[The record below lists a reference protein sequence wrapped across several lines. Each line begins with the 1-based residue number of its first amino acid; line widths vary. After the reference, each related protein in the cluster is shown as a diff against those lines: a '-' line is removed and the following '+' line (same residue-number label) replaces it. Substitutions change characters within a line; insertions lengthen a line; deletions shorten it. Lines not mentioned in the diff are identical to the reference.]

1 MRTREVRLFSIP
13 DVVHIDPDIGPVSAG
28 ALSAAAIPRE
38 ERGML
43 ELAADVGMTK
53 PDELTWWDWTVFLLH
68 TAAEIEHALMVQ
80 YLYAAW
86 SLADGGFP
94 GPAPPPDA
102 GAVVKGWQR
111 TLVGIAKEEM
121 AHLLTVQNLL
131 RFVGGPLNL
140 EREDFPF
147 RAFLYPFPLRLEP
160 LTRTSLAKYVAAEM
174 PAPPPEP
181 PEIIGEIVDRATDA
195 AGGLPINRV
204 GVLYD
209 ELTGIFAD
217 QARLADSQLRPETAD
232 TFQAGKNDWLGF
244 GSLLVCAVRSR
255 AEAVAALRAIGEQG
269 EGSASPPA
277 ESPPS
282 HFDRLLEI
290 YTSFPETEGPF
301 ATVTWIP
308 TRSVPSN
315 PNTLYHPS
323 TDAELERG
331 RITHPTTRLWAHLFN
346 VRYRMLLVDLAH
358 ALHLPGPLVV
368 DGTPT
373 ARGRLRDWTF
383 QEMRGRGQGGLRG
396 IARILTRLPLK
407 QAPDPT
413 DPLNAGPPFE
423 LPYTLA
429 LPDDQRDRWRLH
441 LALLDTSSELVAK
454 LQAAGESQEL
464 LAELTAIDLAAK
476 ALVEAQLA
484 S

>member
-1 MRTREVRLFSIP
+1 MRTRDVRLFSIP
-13 DVVHIDPDIGPVSAG
+13 DVVHIDPDIGPVSTG

-53 PDELTWWDWTVFLLH
+53 PDELTWGDWTVFLLH

-80 YLYAAW
+80 YLYAAY

-94 GPAPPPDA
+94 GPATPPDA
-102 GAVVKGWQR
+102 GTVVKRWQR

-181 PEIIGEIVDRATDA
+181 PEIILEIVERATDA

-232 TFQAGKNDWLGF
+232 TFQAAKNDWLGF

-301 ATVTWIP
+301 ATVTWMP

-396 IARILTRLPLK
+396 IAGILTRLPLK
-407 QAPDPT
+407 QAPGPT

-441 LALLDTSSELVAK
+441 LALLDASSELVAK
-454 LQAAGESQEL
+454 LQAAGGSQEL
-464 LAELTAIDLAAK
+464 LDELTAIDLAAK
-476 ALVEAQLA
+476 VLVEAQLA

>member
-1 MRTREVRLFSIP
+1 MRTRDARLFSFP
-13 DVVHIDPDIGPVSAG
+13 DVARIDPDAGPVS
-28 ALSAAAIPRE
+28 AAIPRE
-38 ERGML
+38 ERGAL
-43 ELAADVGMTK
+43 ELAEGGMDK

-68 TAAEIEHALMVQ
+68 TAAEIEHALMAQ
-80 YLYAAW
+80 YLYAAY

-102 GAVVKGWQR
+102 GAVVRGWQR

-174 PAPPPEP
+174 PAPPQEP
-181 PEIIGEIVDRATDA
+181 PEILQEIIDRATGA
-195 AGGLPINRV
+195 AAGLPINRV

-209 ELTGIFAD
+209 ELTRIVGDAG
-217 QARLADSQLRPETAD
+217 RLADSQLRPETAD
-232 TFQAGKNDWLGF
+232 NLQASPADWLGF
-244 GSLLVCAVRSR
+244 GSLLVRAVRSR
-255 AEAVAALRAIGEQG
+255 PEAVAALRAIGEQG

-277 ESPPS
+277 GGPPS
-282 HFDRLLEI
+282 HFDRLLEV
-290 YTSFPETEGPF
+290 YTAFPETEGPF
-301 ATVTWIP
+301 ATVSWMP

-315 PNTLYHPS
+315 PNTLRHPS
-323 TDAELERG
+323 TDAEQERG

-383 QEMRGRGQGGLRG
+383 QEMRGRSRAGLRG
-396 IARILTRLPLK
+396 IAGVLTRLPLK
-407 QAPDPT
+407 QAPGPA

-441 LALLDTSSELVAK
+441 LALLDASGELIAK
-454 LQAAGESQEL
+454 LQAAGGSEEL
-464 LAELTAIDLAAK
+464 LAELTAMDLAAR
-476 ALVEAQLA
+476 AVVEAQLP